1 MRTIEL
7 KRGSV
12 ATYDDGSPFLVEAGT
27 LDLLFRL
34 PDPNGQYFV
43 VDGTNKT
50 LIPSDGRVSLSVN
63 VGELRLAVKRYI
75 GGRMVEGYAVEP
87 LEVTSADGTVP
98 AFPEL
103 SVLQRRTAQLEKAL
117 KEERTAREN
126 GQKESAD
133 GLKKT
138 NKEVA
143 SVKKDAADAVR
154 KLAVAF
160 LRYAYTDY
168 LRNVYINTRSLALD
182 QFLEAFGFSKE
193 DFTAEE
199 LAKIKEE
206 AKI

>member
-27 LDLLFRL
+27 LDLLFLL

-87 LEVTSADGTVP
+87 LQVESVDGTVT

-103 SVLQRRTAQLEKAL
+103 SVLQKRAAQLEKEL

-126 GQKESAD
+126 GQKEAAD
-133 GLKKT
+133 ELKKA

-168 LRNVYINTRSLALD
+168 RRNVYINTRSLALD

>member
-43 VDGTNKT
+43 VDGTSKT

-87 LEVTSADGTVP
+87 LEVTSADGTVT

-103 SVLQRRTAQLEKAL
+103 SVLQRRTAQLEKEL
-117 KEERTAREN
+117 KEERTVRES
-126 GQKESAD
+126 GQKEAAD

-168 LRNVYINTRSLALD
+168 RRNIYVNTCELSMERFLA
-182 QFLEAFGFSKE
+182 AFGFSE
-193 DFTAEE
+193 NDFTAEE
-199 LAKIKEE
+199 LAAIEEE

>member
-87 LEVTSADGTVP
+87 LEVTSADGTVA

-103 SVLQRRTAQLEKAL
+103 SVLQRRTAQLEKEL
-117 KEERTAREN
+117 KEERTVRES
-126 GQKESAD
+126 GQKEAAD

-138 NKEVA
+138 DKEVA

-168 LRNVYINTRSLALD
+168 RRNVYVNTRSLALD

-199 LAKIKEE
+199 LVKIKEE

>member
-50 LIPSDGRVSLSVN
+50 LISSDGRVSLSVN

-87 LEVTSADGTVP
+87 LQVESVDGTVT

-103 SVLQRRTAQLEKAL
+103 SVLQKRAVQLEKAM
-117 KEERTAREN
+117 KEETTLREN
-126 GQKESAD
+126 GQKQTAD
-133 GLKKT
+133 ELKKA
-138 NKEVA
+138 NEEVA

-168 LRNVYINTRSLALD
+168 RRNVYVNTRSLELD
-182 QFLEAFGFSKE
+182 QFLEAFGFLKE